1 MQILRGTTPTITAN
15 VRSNIDLS
23 NITHIWVYIY
33 QQGNIVIDKEVIG
46 SEVEIDD
53 TDKTIKVTLSQ
64 EDTLSLKAD
73 IGALFQI
80 RLLLS
85 NDTALATPAVNV
97 IIREVYKGGI
107 IGGSTNE

>member
-23 NITHIWVYIY
+23 DITHVWVYIY
-33 QQGNIVIDKEVIG
+33 QQGNIVIDKEVID
-46 SEVEIDD
+46 SEVDIDA
-53 TDKTIKVTLSQ
+53 TNKTIKVTLSQ

-73 IGALFQI
+73 TGALFQI

-85 NDTALATPAVNV
+85 SGLALATPAVNV
-97 IIREVYKGGI
+97 TIREVYKGGI